1 MRKMLIIGMLAGAA
15 IVAAE
20 ARAGTRPGFEL
31 GGELFDYNYRE
42 RLGGDTVV
50 RDDGTFGG
58 IGVGYVETLGT
69 NWFLRARFN
78 AAWGSVDY
86 RSDGAILD
94 EDVGG
99 ESRIDDVSQT
109 IGQLE
114 LHVGR
119 DFTLAGGT
127 TVTPF
132 VGLGSRVLEDKS
144 GGEVSDDG
152 LLGYD
157 REVSYAYV
165 PIGLASRHPLG
176 GGKVLT
182 LSAQYNWVVGGEAKS
197 NFSDVDEEVPDVKLD
212 LNDGHGFEASAMLD
226 IPVGSHAVRFGP
238 FLRHWSLDRSD
249 KLVLTD
255 PDFPGEELQL
265 FEPKNR
271 TTELGVRLAF
281 AF

>member
-15 IVAAE
+15 IVAVE
-20 ARAGTRPGFEL
+20 ARAGTRPGFEI
-31 GGELFDYNYRE
+31 GGEVFDYGYRE
-42 RLGGDTVV
+42 RLDGDTVA

-58 IGVGYVETLGT
+58 IGVGYVETLRGG
-69 NWFLRARFN
+69 WFLRARFN

-86 RSDGAILD
+86 RGDGAILD
-94 EDVGG
+94 EDPGG

-119 DFTLAGGT
+119 DFTMAGGT

-132 VGLGSRVLEDKS
+132 IGLGSRVLEDKS

-157 REVSYAYV
+157 REISYAYV
-165 PIGLASRHPLG
+165 PIGLASRHSLG

-197 NFSDVDEEVPDVKLD
+197 NFSELDEEVPDVKLD

-226 IPVGSHAVRFGP
+226 LPVGSHAVRFGP
-238 FLRHWSLDRSD
+238 FLRYWSLGRSD

-255 PDFPGEELQL
+255 PDFPGEELQV